1 MTTDFDDLA
10 GSERQALIASVQA
23 EGQVNWEQTALSLA
37 DDLLDTREA
46 CMMAIHW
53 LNQHAPGRAIDELL
67 RVVRNGGVK

>member
-23 EGQVNWEQTALSLA
+23 EEQVNWEQTALSLA

-53 LNQHAPGRAIDELL
+53 LDQGAFSRGRDELL
-67 RVVRNGGVK
+67 RVLKIK